1 MQSSEE
7 TRLARGRITT
17 MAEVRR
23 AIRAACLAGGLAA
36 AALAS
41 NAGYAAAATDSDESG
56 TELQEVVVTG
66 SHLRRTES
74 ETAQPVEVITSEEL
88 HQSGYTSAQ
97 QVLNDLTANGQGTL
111 SQSFSGAFAEGASG
125 IALRGLNVGDTLVL
139 IDGHRTAPYPIGD
152 DGYRSFVDVANL
164 PFDAI
169 ERIDVLKG
177 GASAIYGSD
186 AIGGVVNIIMKKSY
200 QGGQVTADAGLSGH
214 GDGFQYHM
222 SGIWGLG
229 DLDAD
234 GHNFY
239 MSAEFRKQD
248 AIYYDQRGGTFEN
261 RDYSGQGGIN
271 ATFGASNILN
281 GGLPGTAT
289 GYVTNPAGAIIGFMK
304 GCDAT
309 LFAANKCTYQD
320 TWDQI
325 QPSTENINLLGRF
338 TQNIATDWQWD
349 FEGGYFESKSEQSN
363 RPDLNAEIGNGYQ
376 GINFG
381 PGVGPTLLAPLPP
394 LTIPSTNPSYPAGT
408 GATSGLLHYDGFGP
422 TIAETDAKT
431 YRAVFELSGKAAGW
445 DLEAAAGYT
454 EVTLNLTDLN
464 VIDFSALQTA
474 LNSTTN
480 PYLVGQANPGSLINE
495 VQPPQYTTDTSKLA
509 FGHVGASRGLFSL
522 PGGPFQIAFGGDYF
536 VRDQYGVAAP
546 AVQAGTIGL
555 GDISNNFTVG
565 TQQVESGYAEFDAPV
580 VKMLDVGAAIRYDHY
595 NLSGGR
601 SSPQVT
607 FKFTPIEQVAFR
619 GSASEGFVAP
629 GPGENGRAGQ
639 SFFAGTIA
647 DPVLCPNSATPNAA
661 GNFAGQCVLSIP
673 GLQSSNPTLKPETS
687 KQWTLGVV
695 LEPVRD
701 ISATFDWYSIVINN
715 EIVPGSAAG
724 VGAGSLVRGTNLAPL
739 PEYQA
744 NGTTVLTVP
753 PVAPIA
759 YYGISY
765 INANT
770 TRTSGFDAALQLQ
783 HKFDFGTVTSK
794 ATWTYVDKW
803 DLELD
808 GVTYHLAG
816 THGPYFYSGDT
827 GNPRSRVQW
836 ATTFSRPTWQ
846 VTGTMNYIDSFQD
859 IDPSAQLFGLAPQA
873 TCLEALQTSGGFAGT
888 VYANQLGA
896 GNIPSNVGC
905 TVGHFITF
913 DLQGRYNITQHLDIH
928 ASALNLFNAKAPL
941 DWVTYGGALGAVPW
955 NPSLHL
961 QGAIGQFF
969 TLGATYKF

>member
-1 MQSSEE
+1 MKSSARRPE
-7 TRLARGRITT
+7 RGRVFTILDL
-17 MAEVRR
+17 RR
-23 AIRAACLAGGLAA
+23 AVRMACVASSAA
-36 AALAS
+36 AAMFAS
-41 NAGYAAAATDSDESG
+41 SAIHAADASDSDASS
-56 TELQEVVVTG
+56 TELQEVIVTG
-66 SHLRRTES
+66 SHLRRVES
-74 ETAQPVEVITSEEL
+74 ETAEPVQVITAEEI
-88 HQSGYTSAQ
+88 HQSGYTSVQ

-139 IDGHRTAPYPIGD
+139 IDGHRSAPYPIGD

-169 ERIDVLKG
+169 ERVDVLKG

-186 AIGGVVNIIMKKSY
+186 AIGGVVNIIMKKSFE
-200 QGGQVTADAGLSGH
+200 GAQVTADGGLSGH
-214 GDGFQYHM
+214 SDGFQYHF

-229 DLDAD
+229 DLVND

-239 MSAEFRKQD
+239 ISAEFRKQD
-248 AIYYDQRGGTFEN
+248 PIYYDQRGGTFED

-281 GGLPGTAT
+281 GGFPGTAT
-289 GYVTNPAGAIIGFMK
+289 GYIVNPATGAIGGFMK
-304 GCDAT
+304 GCTAT
-309 LFAANKCTYQD
+309 TFAANECTYKD

-325 QPSTENINLLGRF
+325 QPPTENINLLGRF
-338 TQNIATDWQWD
+338 TQELGSDWQWNV
-349 FEGGYFESKSEQSN
+349 ETGYFESKAEQSN

-381 PGVGPTLLAPLPP
+381 PGVGPTLLTPYPA
-394 LTIPSTNPSYPAGT
+394 LTIPSTNPSFPTGT
-408 GATSGLLHYDGFGP
+408 GLTSGLLHYDGFGP
-422 TIAETDAKT
+422 TVAETDAKT
-431 YRAVFELSGKAAGW
+431 YRAVFEVSGKAAGW
-445 DLEAAAGYT
+445 GLEAAVGYT
-454 EVTLNLTDLN
+454 EVTLAITDFG
-464 VIDFSALQTA
+464 VISYPALQAA

-495 VQPPQYTTDTSKLA
+495 VQPPQSTEDTSKLA
-509 FGHVGASRGLFSL
+509 FGHVGVTRDLFAL
-522 PGGPFQIAFGGDYF
+522 PGGPFGLAFGGDYF
-536 VRDQYGVAAP
+536 VRDQYGVAPP

-565 TQQVESGYAEFDAPV
+565 TQQVASGYAEVDAPI

-647 DPVLCPNSATPNAA
+647 DPVLCPNAATPNAP

-673 GLQSSNPTLKPETS
+673 GLQGSNPTLKPETS
-687 KQWTLGVV
+687 KQWTLGIV

-701 ISATFDWYSIVINN
+701 VSATFDWYSIVINN

-724 VGAGSLVRGTNLAPL
+724 VGAGSLVRGTNFSPI

-744 NGTTVLTVP
+744 NGTAVNVVP

-770 TRTSGFDAALQLQ
+770 TRTSGFDLALQAQ
-783 HKFDFGTVTSK
+783 HKFDFGTLTSK
-794 ATWTYVDKW
+794 ATLTYINKW
-803 DLELD
+803 DLVLD

-827 GNPRSRVQW
+827 GNPRSRIQW
-836 ATTFSRPTWQ
+836 ATTFSQPNWE

-859 IDPSAQLFGLAPQA
+859 IDPSAQLFGLEPQS

-896 GNIPSNVGC
+896 NVIPANVGC
-905 TVGHFITF
+905 TVGHFVTF
-913 DLQGRYNITQHLDIH
+913 DLQGRYNVTKHLDIH
-928 ASALNLFNAKAPL
+928 ASAINLFNAKAPL

-961 QGAIGQFF
+961 AGAIGQYF